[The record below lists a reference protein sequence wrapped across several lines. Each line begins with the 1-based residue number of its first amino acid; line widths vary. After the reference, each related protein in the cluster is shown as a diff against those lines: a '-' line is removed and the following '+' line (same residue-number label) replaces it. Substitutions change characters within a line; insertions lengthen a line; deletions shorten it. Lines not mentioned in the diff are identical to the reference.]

1 MIGVISNGKTNEMAA
16 RCQKKTL
23 EYLCACIERECYYQR
38 NELFKERHLPGLSVT
53 THHMAP
59 SSGLSV
65 TGKAKH
71 G

>member
-1 MIGVISNGKTNEMAA
+1 MMFYFSTFYFIN
-16 RCQKKTL
+16 
-23 EYLCACIERECYYQR
+23 YLLNFKHCHTQLYQR

-53 THHMAP
+53 IHHMAP

>member
-1 MIGVISNGKTNEMAA
+1 MVVTVSLIRNGY
-16 RCQKKTL
+16 
-23 EYLCACIERECYYQR
+23 EYS
-38 NELFKERHLPGLSVT
+38 ELFKERHLPGLSVT